1 VNSLR
6 RLISLA
12 GLIVTLCGCNGVPKT
27 ENPEAAKTETK
38 DSAKKEVTEVV
49 IPVSEQSGVIE
60 AQTAVLSNEPEIIRA
75 PGKVTLSDRGT
86 WRVGVRTDGMVMLV
100 EAALGDYVRKDQV
113 LARYHADEVRD
124 TRALYRTA
132 VSERQRAQ
140 TGVAQAQRNY
150 DRAKALLDLRAGSA
164 QQVEM
169 ARQDLEKAQADV
181 RKAEIEI
188 DRTKDLLEDDLRV
201 PAEPPAGN
209 DETADLVPI
218 RAPASGYIIQ
228 KNVTPGK
235 TIDRNTD
242 TFVIGDLSHL
252 WVIASINEKDIAEMR
267 VGRRALVSVSGFPN
281 DRFVGR
287 LANLG
292 EEFDPVT
299 KSMRV
304 RIELENPSIRLR
316 PEMLATVQIEVGRS
330 KSELTVPL
338 DAVQQVND
346 QDVLFVRKAE
356 DRFEVRPIKVSEPVE
371 GRVVVLEGLKAGE
384 MVVTRGSFI
393 VKSQLLKS
401 SLESE

>member
-1 VNSLR
+1 MNSLKK
-6 RLISLA
+6 LILLTA
-12 GLIVTLCGCNGVPKT
+12 LILMLSGCNGAGT
-27 ENPEAAKTETK
+27 AGNSETRTETK
-38 DSAKKEVTEVV
+38 DTAKKEVTEVV
-49 IPVSEQSGVIE
+49 IPVSEQNGVIE
-60 AQTAVLSNEPEIIRA
+60 AHEVVLSNEPEIIRA
-75 PGKVTLSDRGT
+75 PGKVALSDRGT
-86 WRVGVRTDGMVMLV
+86 WRVGVRTDGMVMV
-100 EAALGDYVRKDQV
+100 VDAALGDYVRKDQV

-132 VSERQRAQ
+132 VSERERAEAAA
-140 TGVAQAQRNY
+140 AQARRNY
-150 DRAKALLDLRAGSA
+150 DRARSLLELKAGSA

-169 ARQDLEKAQADV
+169 ARQDLEKTQSEV

-218 RAPASGYIIQ
+218 RAPAAGYIIQ

-242 TFVIGDLSHL
+242 TFVIGDLAHL
-252 WVIASINEKDIAEMR
+252 WVITSINEKDIAAMR
-267 VGRRALVSVSGFPN
+267 VGQRAVVSVSGFPN
-281 DRFVGR
+281 DRFTGR

-316 PEMLATVQIEVGRS
+316 PEMLATVQIDVGAARAS
-330 KSELTVPL
+330 LTVPL
-338 DAVQQVND
+338 DAVQQVNG
-346 QDVLFVRKAE
+346 QDVLFVRKAD
-356 DRFEVRPIKVSEPVE
+356 DRFEVRPINIGEPVE
-371 GRVVVLEGLKAGE
+371 GRVVVTDGLKAGE
-384 MVVTRGSFI
+384 RVVTRGSFI

-401 SLESE
+401 SLDSE